1 MAGFAA
7 LCHASDMATRDP
19 SFIGFGEAAVAF
31 ADGLCATGY
40 DRKLA
45 DPSSRAAKLADFA
58 ARATQPAMTNH
69 AAVTGRGVILS
80 LVTAD
85 QARAAAEETARSI
98 APGALFCDLNSVAP
112 DTKRHAGH
120 AIEQAGGCYVDVA
133 VMAPVHPLGRKVP
146 LLVAGPHAEA
156 GAAALTAIGFTD
168 VRTVGDSIGAASAI
182 KMIRSVMV
190 KGLEALTAEC
200 LLAAE
205 AAGVREDVLAS
216 LDASERARPW
226 AERGAYNLERMIV
239 HGGRRAEEMAEVV
252 KTLDT
257 LGTGSAMARAT
268 AERQRAIG
276 ALGVAPTDTL
286 NSTLALLNA
295 RLSPSV
301 GYAA

>member
-1 MAGFAA
+1 
-7 LCHASDMATRDP
+7 MATQDP
-19 SFIGFGEAAVAF
+19 SFIGFGEAAMAF
-31 ADGLCATGY
+31 AGGLSASGY

-45 DPSSRAAKLADFA
+45 DPVTRAAKLADFVA
-58 ARATQPAMTNH
+58 LKAEAAMTNR
-69 AAVTGRGVILS
+69 AAVAGKAVILS

-85 QARAAAEETARSI
+85 QARAAAEETALSI
-98 APGALFCDLNSVAP
+98 APGALFCDLNSLAP
-112 DTKRHAGH
+112 ETKRHAAQ
-120 AIEQAGGCYVDVA
+120 AIEQAGGRYVDVA

-156 GAAALTAIGFTD
+156 GAAALTAIGFTN
-168 VRTVGDSIGAASAI
+168 VRIVSASIGAASAI

-205 AAGVREDVLAS
+205 AAGVRDEVLAS

-226 AERGAYNLERMIV
+226 AERGAYNLDRMIV
-239 HGGRRAEEMAEVV
+239 HGGRRAEEMVEVV
-252 KTLDT
+252 KTLDA

-268 AERQRAIG
+268 TERQRAIG

-286 NSTLALLNA
+286 DFTLALLNA
-295 RLSPSV
+295 RLSPAV
-301 GYAA
+301 GFAA

>member
-1 MAGFAA
+1 M
-7 LCHASDMATRDP
+7 
-19 SFIGFGEAAVAF
+19 AF
-31 ADGLCATGY
+31 AGGLSASGF

-45 DPSSRAAKLADFA
+45 DPATRDAKLADFA
-58 ARATQPAMTNH
+58 AFHIPPAVTNQ
-69 AAVTGRGVILS
+69 AAVEGRAVILS

-85 QARAAAEETARSI
+85 QARAAAEETAQAI

-112 DTKRHAGH
+112 ETKRHAAH
-120 AIEQAGGCYVDVA
+120 AIEQAGGRYVDVA

-146 LLVAGPHAEA
+146 LLVAGPRAEA
-156 GAAALTAIGFTD
+156 GAAALAAIGFTN
-168 VRTVGDSIGAASAI
+168 VRIVGDSIGAASAI

-205 AAGVREDVLAS
+205 AAGVRDEVLAS

-239 HGGRRAEEMAEVV
+239 HGGRRAEEMEEVV

-268 AERQRAIG
+268 TERQRAIG
-276 ALGVAPTDTL
+276 ALGVAPKDSL
-286 NSTLALLNA
+286 NATLALLNA

-301 GYAA
+301 GCAA

>member
-1 MAGFAA
+1 M
-7 LCHASDMATRDP
+7 
-19 SFIGFGEAAVAF
+19 AF
-31 ADGLCATGY
+31 AGGLSASGY

-45 DPSSRAAKLADFA
+45 DPATRAAKLADFA
-58 ARATQPAMTNH
+58 ALHAKAAMTNR
-69 AAVTGRGVILS
+69 AAVEGKAVILS

-85 QARAAAEETARSI
+85 QARAAAEETALSI

-112 DTKRHAGH
+112 ETKRHAAH
-120 AIEQAGGCYVDVA
+120 AIEQESGRYVDVA

-156 GAAALTAIGFTD
+156 GAEALTATGFTN
-168 VRTVGDSIGAASAI
+168 VRIVGDSVGAASAI

-205 AAGVREDVLAS
+205 AAGVRDEVLAS

-239 HGGRRAEEMAEVV
+239 HGGRRAEEMVEVV
-252 KTLDT
+252 KTLDG

-268 AERQRAIG
+268 TERQRAIG
-276 ALGVAPTDTL
+276 ALGIAPTDTL
-286 NSTLALLNA
+286 DSTLALLNA
-295 RLSPSV
+295 RLSPAF
-301 GYAA
+301 GCAA

>member
-1 MAGFAA
+1 M
-7 LCHASDMATRDP
+7 
-19 SFIGFGEAAVAF
+19 AF
-31 ADGLCATGY
+31 AGGLSTSGY

-45 DPSSRAAKLADFA
+45 DPATRAAKLADFDTLQSEA
-58 ARATQPAMTNH
+58 AMTNRE
-69 AAVTGRGVILS
+69 AVEGRAVILS

-112 DTKRHAGH
+112 ETKRHAAH
-120 AIEQAGGCYVDVA
+120 AIKQAGARYVDVA

-156 GAAALTAIGFTD
+156 GAEALTAIGFTN
-168 VRTVGDSIGAASAI
+168 VRIVGASIGAASAI
-182 KMIRSVMV
+182 KMIRSVMI

-205 AAGVREDVLAS
+205 AAGVREEVLAS

-252 KTLDT
+252 KTLDA

-268 AERQRAIG
+268 CERQHAIG
-276 ALGVAPTDTL
+276 ALGVVPTDTL
-286 NSTLALLNA
+286 DSTLALLNA
-295 RLSPSV
+295 RLSPAV

>member
-1 MAGFAA
+1 M
-7 LCHASDMATRDP
+7 
-19 SFIGFGEAAVAF
+19 AF
-31 ADGLCATGY
+31 AGGLSASGY

-45 DPSSRAAKLADFA
+45 DPATRVAKLADFA
-58 ARATQPAMTNH
+58 SLQTQPAMTNRE
-69 AAVTGRGVILS
+69 AVEGRAVILS

-85 QARAAAEETARSI
+85 QARAAAEETALSI

-112 DTKRHAGH
+112 ETKRHAAH
-120 AIEQAGGCYVDVA
+120 AIEQAGGRYVDVA

-156 GAAALTAIGFTD
+156 GAAALTAIGFTN
-168 VRTVGDSIGAASAI
+168 VRIVGASIGAASAI

-205 AAGVREDVLAS
+205 AAGVRDEVLAS
-216 LDASERARPW
+216 LDASGRARPW

-252 KTLDT
+252 KTLDG

-268 AERQRAIG
+268 TERQRAIG

-286 NSTLALLNA
+286 DSTLALLNA
-295 RLSPSV
+295 RLSPAV
-301 GYAA
+301 GCAA